1 MLSKSESIKVISLTF
16 LFLLLTSCSQSKISS
31 ISSSVLQD
39 NTQMVDIDPY
49 KGVNSKI
56 FNFNKGLDDHFLKPV
71 AKFYKVVTPEI
82 VDNSITNFFSNLDDV
97 GNAFNNIL
105 QLKPGE
111 ALIDTERFLFNSL
124 VGIGG
129 LFDVASIMGMEKHD
143 EDFGQTLAH
152 WGVGSGPYVMLPLLG
167 PSTVRDA
174 IAKLS
179 IDRLTSPTH
188 YHKESLAF
196 TVLDKLDQRAD
207 LFLDEEAFKNISD
220 DQYSALRDL
229 WLQRRASLISDGK
242 VEMQE
247 HSDVIDELEALDNE

>member
-1 MLSKSESIKVISLTF
+1 MLSKSEFIKVISLTF
-16 LFLLLTSCSQSKISS
+16 LFLLFTACSQSKVSPIHSP
-31 ISSSVLQD
+31 VPQD
-39 NTQMVDIDPY
+39 NGQAVDVDPY
-49 KGVNSKI
+49 QDANRKI
-56 FNFNKGLDDHFLKPV
+56 FGFNKALDDHLLKPV
-71 AKFYKVVTPEI
+71 AKFYRVITPEI
-82 VDNSITNFFSNLDDV
+82 VDNSVSNFFSNLDDV

-129 LFDVASIMGMEKHD
+129 LFDVSSIMGMEKHD

-152 WGVGSGPYVMLPLLG
+152 WGVESGPYVMLPLLG

-174 IAKLS
+174 VAKLS

-196 TVLDKLDQRAD
+196 TALDKLDQRAD
-207 LFLDEEAFKNISD
+207 LFLDEEAFENISD

-247 HSDVIDELEALDNE
+247 HSDLIDELEALE